1 MCESENQP
9 AAAGKQVLFFLSFF
23 LFFSIE
29 ISLDANKYY
38 STTFL
43 LTKNGL
49 ALCGLPSVT

>member
-9 AAAGKQVLFFLSFF
+9 AAAGKQVFFFLF
-23 LFFSIE
+23 FFSIE

-38 STTFL
+38 ATTFK
-43 LTKNGL
+43 LTNNGL